1 MKAIGRLQKLKDE
14 TKAQLL
20 SKSQEEKETVR
31 TIGSLRTTIQQL
43 QLQMENKRKEIDEMR
58 NRQRVMAEENRKCSK
73 QDRLT
78 SNE

>member
-20 SKSQEEKETVR
+20 SKSQKEKETVR